1 MKPQRFTRYSYTR
14 PVNPAPQNFRIEL
27 LDSASGA
34 RIIKL
39 TGPLTIQTLFEFQDV
54 ARQQTEKPVIIDVT
68 AVPYMD
74 SAGLGSVVSVFT
86 SCERAGRGFALTGL
100 SDRIRTLFQ
109 ITHVDGLLPVF
120 ASLELA
126 EAAVTSPL

>member
-1 MKPQRFTRYSYTR
+1 
-14 PVNPAPQNFRIEL
+14 VNPAPQSLHIEL

-39 TGPLTIQTLFEFQDV
+39 TGPLTIQTLFDFQDV

-68 AVPYMD
+68 GVPYMD
-74 SAGLGSVVSVFT
+74 SAGLGSIVSAFT
-86 SCERAGRGFALTGL
+86 TSQRNGHRFAITGL

-126 EAAVTSPL
+126 EASVTSL

>member
-1 MKPQRFTRYSYTR
+1 MLHRLQLYSTREPRPQYFH
-14 PVNPAPQNFRIEL
+14 IDL

-34 RIIKL
+34 RIMKL
-39 TGPLTIQTLFEFQDV
+39 TGPLTLQTLFDFQDV
-54 ARQQTEKPVIIDVT
+54 ARRETSKPVIIDLT

-74 SAGLGSVVSVFT
+74 SAGLGSIVSAFT
-86 SCERAGRGFALTGL
+86 TSQRNGHGFAITGL

-109 ITHVDGLLPVF
+109 ITRVDQLLPIF

-126 EAAVTSPL
+126 EASVTSL

>member
-1 MKPQRFTRYSYTR
+1 M
-14 PVNPAPQNFRIEL
+14 NPAPQNFRIEL

-34 RIIKL
+34 RIMKL

>member
-1 MKPQRFTRYSYTR
+1 
-14 PVNPAPQNFRIEL
+14 VNPAPQNLQIEL

-39 TGPLTIQTLFEFQDV
+39 VGPLTIQTLFEFQEV
-54 ARQQTEKPVIIDVT
+54 AREQTEKPVIVDIT

-74 SAGLGSVVSVFT
+74 SAGLGSVLSVFT
-86 SCERAGRGFALTGL
+86 TCQRTGRGFALTGL

-126 EAAVTSPL
+126 EAALASPS

>member
-1 MKPQRFTRYSYTR
+1 M
-14 PVNPAPQNFRIEL
+14 
-27 LDSASGA
+27 
-34 RIIKL
+34 KL

-54 ARQQTEKPVIIDVT
+54 ARQEIEKPVIIDL
-68 AVPYMD
+68 AGVPYMD

-86 SCERAGRGFALTGL
+86 SCQRNGRGFAVTGL

-109 ITHVDGLLPVF
+109 VTHVDGLLPVF

-126 EAAVTSPL
+126 EASVTSL